1 MQAFQHM
8 MIDIQAHELS
18 ADERAFLRE
27 YQPKGICLFRRNI
40 TSNDQ
45 CTALTAELRDLCG
58 PDVIIATDQEG
69 GSVVRALNVLY
80 SPGNMALG
88 AVDDVSVTQD
98 VAAITAGGL
107 RQLGINVNLAPVA
120 DVNNNPA
127 NPVISDRSFGS
138 RSADVSRHVAAFVRG
153 MQGEGVAATL
163 KHFPGHGDTAT
174 DSHHDLPRL
183 ERSLAELEATE
194 LPPFKAGIAAGAAC
208 VLSFHG
214 ILPALDPDMPATL
227 SKAAMTDLLRDQ
239 LGFNGVSISDALE
252 MAAIKRRYPAA
263 EAASLALQAGI
274 DMPESNAHA
283 TSGANSVKQHLATL
297 TGVQQ
302 AEQEGRFDPDMLA
315 ASAKRLSHLA
325 TTYPA
330 KPEPVTRPVEDVILI
345 ARAAHDAV
353 TITGNLP
360 QLAIKQPLVLVAADH
375 QVGGSA
381 SDVIETPAR
390 ALMHDLVARGFTVH
404 PLWYQPDE
412 TASQESVLT
421 SLAAQTDASILFISA
436 SRVRLNTSEV
446 RLAQQIAERTQQTE
460 QAALHVALW
469 NPYSTLDIALP
480 AIISFGFNEA
490 ALEHVVDILQGAPAR
505 GKLPIVL

>member
-1 MQAFQHM
+1 MQAFQHV
-8 MIDIQAHELS
+8 MIDIQAAELS

-40 TSNDQ
+40 ISNEQ
-45 CTALTAELRDLCG
+45 CTALTNELRDLCG

-69 GSVVRALNVLY
+69 GSVVRALSVLY

-88 AVDDVSVTQD
+88 AVDDASVTQD
-98 VAAITAGGL
+98 VAAVMARGL
-107 RQLGINVNLAPVA
+107 RQLGINVNLAPVS

-138 RSADVSRHVAAFVRG
+138 RSEDVSRHVAAFVRG

-183 ERSLAELEATE
+183 MRTLAELEATE

-227 SKAAMTDLLRDQ
+227 SKAAMTDLLRGK

-263 EAASLALQAGI
+263 EAAVLALQAGI

-283 TSGANSVKQHLATL
+283 TSGADSVEQHLATL

-302 AEQEGRFDPDMLA
+302 AEREGRFDPDMLA
-315 ASAKRLSHLA
+315 ASEARLAHLA
-325 TTYPA
+325 ATYPA
-330 KPEPVTRPVEDVILI
+330 NPEPVTRLVEDVILM

-353 TITGNLP
+353 TTVGHLP
-360 QLAIKQPLVLVAADH
+360 WLDVKQPIILVAADH
-375 QVGGSA
+375 RVGGSA

-390 ALMHDLVARGFTVH
+390 ALLRDLTARGFNVQ

-412 TASQESVLT
+412 AASQASVLT
-421 SLAAQTDASILFISA
+421 SLAAQTDASILFVSA
-436 SRVRLNTSEV
+436 SRVRLNASEV
-446 RLAQQIAERTQQTE
+446 RLAQQIAERAEHAE
-460 QAALHVALW
+460 QAALHVA
-469 NPYSTLDIALP
+469 
-480 AIISFGFNEA
+480 
-490 ALEHVVDILQGAPAR
+490 
-505 GKLPIVL
+505 